1 MEYQIQTSTIRTM
14 NNPINIQKAIVI
26 GLILFGIITLISGII
41 RGAWYLYFMGITEI
55 LLGTLMYDNNEI

>member
-1 MEYQIQTSTIRTM
+1 M
-14 NNPINIQKAIVI
+14 NNLINIQKAIVI

-41 RGAWYLYFMGITEI
+41 RGAWYLYLMGITEI